1 SRVPVIMLTARSS
14 ESDKVLGLSLGAD
27 DYVTKPFS
35 LRELEA
41 RVQAVLRRTEGE
53 ELQGRP
59 YDDGTLT
66 VDHENFV
73 AKVKGQ
79 EVKLTRKEFLL
90 LSLFVQSQGRTLTRD
105 YLLDRIWG
113 LDYYGDSRTLDV
125 HIRNLR
131 RKLGLEEYIETV
143 IGVGYRFRAPHE
155 AKAQTTVGQ

>member
-1 SRVPVIMLTARSS
+1 
-14 ESDKVLGLSLGAD
+14 
-27 DYVTKPFS
+27 
-35 LRELEA
+35 
-41 RVQAVLRRTEGE
+41 
-53 ELQGRP
+53 
-59 YDDGTLT
+59 
-66 VDHENFV
+66 V
-73 AKVKGQ
+73 AKVNGQ

-155 AKAQTTVGQ
+155 ARAQTNVGQ